1 MKRSK
6 FLELSGLTLLI
17 GFNQFENDLNK
28 QAKDPLDKEL
38 VFEFVKAG
46 HNDLKK
52 VKSMLAKNPNLIN
65 CSWDWGNGD
74 FETAIGGAS
83 HLGNKEIAGFLI
95 SHGARINIFTLAM
108 MGELHI
114 LQQLIDVYPKTL
126 NAKGPHGFTLLHHAR
141 AGGSENEDL
150 VDFLISKGLNET
162 KIG

>member
-28 QAKDPLDKEL
+28 QAKDPLDKEF

-46 HNDLKK
+46 HNDLEK
-52 VKSMLAKNPNLIN
+52 VKSMLAQNPNLIN

-83 HLGNKEIAGFLI
+83 HLGNKEIASYLI
-95 SHGARINIFTLAM
+95 SQGARINIFTLAM

-114 LQQLIDVYPKTL
+114 LQQLINVYPKTL

-141 AGGSENEDL
+141 AGGSENKEL

>member
-28 QAKDPLDKEL
+28 QAKDPLDKEF

-46 HNDLKK
+46 HNDLEK
-52 VKSMLAKNPNLIN
+52 VKSMLAQNPNLIN

-83 HLGNKEIAGFLI
+83 HLGNKEIASCLI
-95 SHGARINIFTLAM
+95 SQGARINIFTLAM

-114 LQQLIDVYPKTL
+114 LQQLINVYPKTL

-141 AGGSENEDL
+141 AGGSENKEL